1 MSRKKSKKGKK
12 AIWFKEVEERVLI
25 SEESREV
32 KEEYRTGIKNYLGV
46 QNLLEEISVDKR
58 KREWIIYEDSHSKSR
73 KIGYVQKKKEDS
85 VLVEHW
91 ENQEN
96 AERHEEIRKC
106 EGCLINKEKAY
117 KECRAW
123 QPKRKVLGIISKNCI
138 NKVTGLIDFPLRTLV
153 ANKDEYQETGRNE
166 LVFTS
171 LRIVEEHELE
181 IIEAQNLD
189 QELVVMLKEKA
200 REIRVKKER
209 EIEFYTDGSLGKEE
223 EKGIMGVG
231 WIGIDRIDSSLV
243 SIGNF
248 KVVN

>member
-1 MSRKKSKKGKK
+1 MTWQQLKMSRKKSKKGKK

-32 KEEYRTGIKNYLGV
+32 KEEYRTGIKNNLGV

-58 KREWIIYEDSHSKSR
+58 KREWIIYEDSYSKSR

-96 AERHEEIRKC
+96 TERHEKIRKC

-123 QPKRKVLGIISKNCI
+123 QPKRKVLGIIPKNYI
-138 NKVTGLIDFPLRTLV
+138 NKGTGLIDFLLRILV

-171 LRIVEEHELE
+171 LRIVEECKLE
-181 IIEAQNLD
+181 IIEVQNLD
-189 QELVVMLKEKA
+189 QELVGL
-200 REIRVKKER
+200 KKER
-209 EIEFYTDGSLGKEE
+209 EIEFYTDGYLGKEE
-223 EKGIMGVG
+223 E
-231 WIGIDRIDSSLV
+231 
-243 SIGNF
+243 
-248 KVVN
+248 